1 MSYTKDTRCLN
12 VNTTQ
17 LITSIKLLHIS
28 AYFIQN
34 INDTKFYLEWLMT
47 KCFYY
52 HNTVFLCI
60 STLCILQFN
69 ILIFLISV
77 MQFLDRRVIFIFLP
91 PKIPWGWHPRAET
104 CRRLILV
111 MNCIFKCVFFVDI
124 SNVYGKFSLRI
135 YFRILCKHH

>member
-104 CRRLILV
+104 YRRLILV